1 MSRNADLHVMPARSP
16 IHDIKEVKDAV
27 GLSARIIRRRLMR
40 LEELGLADYKR
51 GKFTI
56 KSEVVSQPHHVLR
69 SIIPSLMSLKKARG
83 FGRYY
88 KPTDVNFVKKNLPD
102 GSIITLDY
110 KVHELTGF
118 QTPLDLHVCVDDMED
133 ISRFLNSNRFREGRK
148 GNVVLLPKIGSFDN
162 LIERAFLDWAVMLSA
177 RVV

>member
-1 MSRNADLHVMPARSP
+1 MQKVSRNADLHVMPARSP

-69 SIIPSLMSLKKARG
+69 SIIP
-83 FGRYY
+83 
-88 KPTDVNFVKKNLPD
+88 
-102 GSIITLDY
+102 
-110 KVHELTGF
+110 
-118 QTPLDLHVCVDDMED
+118 
-133 ISRFLNSNRFREGRK
+133 
-148 GNVVLLPKIGSFDN
+148 
-162 LIERAFLDWAVMLSA
+162 
-177 RVV
+177 